1 MAELDTYLERK
12 AQVLAARHAD
22 FQTNPEA
29 GNASLGA
36 DCHVAGNTG
45 VRPVRMGDYI
55 VVTDSAPGLAGHS
68 LGPTSPELLLG
79 ALASCLAHT
88 YVLQAALRNIAL
100 DSVDIKTSGR
110 INFAQVVDP
119 ANGSD
124 IAMQEIRYV
133 ADVRSPEDAT
143 RMATLQAEVDKA
155 CIVLNTIRHASP
167 VRRVD
172 STV

>member
-1 MAELDTYLERK
+1 MAELDTYLESK

-22 FQTNPEA
+22 FQSSPDA
-29 GNASLGA
+29 GTASLA
-36 DCHVAGNTG
+36 AACHVAGNTG

-100 DSVDIKTSGR
+100 DGVEIKTSGTV
-110 INFAQVVDP
+110 NFAQVVDP
-119 ANGSD
+119 ANTKD
-124 IAMQEIRYV
+124 IAMQQICYV
-133 ADVRSPEDAT
+133 ADIRTPEAAA
-143 RMATLQAEVDKA
+143 RMDELHAEVDKA
-155 CIVLNTIRHASP
+155 CVVLNTIRHASP
-167 VRRVD
+167 VTRRESAV
-172 STV
+172 

>member
-1 MAELDTYLERK
+1 
-12 AQVLAARHAD
+12 
-22 FQTNPEA
+22 
-29 GNASLGA
+29 
-36 DCHVAGNTG
+36 
-45 VRPVRMGDYI
+45 
-55 VVTDSAPGLAGHS
+55 
-68 LGPTSPELLLG
+68 
-79 ALASCLAHT
+79 
-88 YVLQAALRNIAL
+88 
-100 DSVDIKTSGR
+100 VDIKTSGR